1 MIDQLMQWP
10 VGEHFASTVWLA
22 LECLDVDAG
31 DVSRDEFHDLAD
43 ARLRGIDL
51 ECARAARQRHSGVD
65 HRPWAGHR
73 GTIPAGEVDYTAGA
87 FEK

>member
-10 VGEHFASTVWLA
+10 IRKHLPFTVWLA
-22 LECLDVDAG
+22 LECLDMDAG
-31 DVSRDEFHDLAD
+31 DVSRDEFHNLAD

-51 ECARAARQRHSGVD
+51 ECARTARQWHSRVD

-73 GTIPAGEVDYTAGA
+73 GNVPAGEVDYTAGA